1 MSELNIEELKQ
12 EAKDLG
18 ITFSGQI
25 GAEKL
30 KEKIENF
37 YEAREQAAAKELA
50 GLTEKVEKESKDVK
64 GVKGVK
70 SKEQALM
77 DKRFKREAA
86 AKKTRV
92 VMITDND
99 QRVNNHT
106 TTCTVTCASEYF
118 SLGTRVLPLNEKI
131 EVAQGHIKVLQSVE
145 IPLHVRD
152 PKTGLSATR
161 MRKRYSISF
170 ED

>member
-1 MSELNIEELKQ
+1 MSELEIEELKA

-30 KEKIENF
+30 KEKIDSF
-37 YEAREQAAAKELA
+37 YEKREKDAAKELE
-50 GLTEKVEKESKDVK
+50 GLTEKVEKQSTV
-64 GVKGVK
+64 VS
-70 SKEQALM
+70 SKEQVLR
-77 DKRFKREAA
+77 DKRFKREAN

-92 VMITDND
+92 ITITDND

-131 EVAQGHIKVLQSVE
+131 EVSQGHIKVLQSVE

-170 ED
+170 EE